1 MYKVCRILIIRRI
14 HASSSSEE
22 SELDTHTSGGGS
34 SSEESTSGGAGTC
47 TASTHTPHHPRTNCP
62 PAMTHLRMNC
72 SLRQDDTIGQTR
84 MNSSLPSLQARMP
97 FSMIR

>member
-34 SSEESTSGGAGTC
+34 SSEESTSGGGTIC
-47 TASTHTPHHPRTNCP
+47 AASTHMLH
-62 PAMTHLRMNC
+62 HLRMNC